1 MSDFL
6 QLHVL
11 TAYPPSNPNRDDL
24 GRPKS
29 AVIGGRMRQRISS
42 QSIKRALRMS
52 DVFSRALEGRKGERT
67 QRLGDEIVSHLLAK
81 GAKED
86 RARAIAQEIASAFGK
101 LEDDKDKGKSKAVR
115 IKQLAF
121 ISPDERQLSMALA
134 EKVLAG
140 EEPPKEKEL
149 VKALL
154 RKADGAV
161 DIAMFGRMLA
171 DNPDFNRD
179 AAVQV
184 AHAFTTNAVEIE
196 DDFYTAVDDL
206 KTPDEDAGAG
216 FVGEA
221 GFGAGVYYLYICVD
235 RELLVRNLAGD
246 AALAARGLDALARAI
261 ATASPSGKRNSFAN
275 HVRPELILAER
286 GDRQPRSLASA
297 FTRPIGA
304 GDEMNESVERL
315 MRQRKN
321 FADAYG
327 KDWAEEITL
336 RVGAQGSATLDQ
348 VAAFAAAGLRG
359 ASK

>member
-52 DVFSRALEGRKGERT
+52 DAFSQALEGRKGERT

-101 LEDDKDKGKSKAVR
+101 LEDDKDKGKNKAVR

-121 ISPDERQLSMALA
+121 ISPDERQLAMGLA
-134 EKVLAG
+134 ERVLAG

-206 KTPDEDAGAG
+206 KTPDEDAGEIRRRG
-216 FVGEA
+216 WLRRGGLLPLYLRRPRIVGEE
-221 GFGAGVYYLYICVD
+221 FG
-235 RELLVRNLAGD
+235 R
-246 AALAARGLDALARAI
+246 
-261 ATASPSGKRNSFAN
+261 
-275 HVRPELILAER
+275 
-286 GDRQPRSLASA
+286 
-297 FTRPIGA
+297 
-304 GDEMNESVERL
+304 
-315 MRQRKN
+315 
-321 FADAYG
+321 
-327 KDWAEEITL
+327 
-336 RVGAQGSATLDQ
+336 
-348 VAAFAAAGLRG
+348 
-359 ASK
+359 